1 MIFLQVITRLV
12 AFVGKEIT
20 EVIRRP
26 GAIVS
31 LILGPFLLMAV
42 FGMGYQ
48 GFRRPL
54 QTIIVVPPEA
64 GLPLELETYRE
75 VVTGM
80 DVVEI
85 APDAS
90 AAEERLR
97 NREID
102 VVIVAPADA
111 EAQFRAGKQSVI
123 EVHINVVDPVQQA
136 YAGFLAEILAHEVN
150 AKLIERAAEEGAS
163 YIIEEGQTEPLTIPP
178 EVLAAPTRAEVI
190 NESTV
195 EPSATNFYSPGVLA
209 LILQHL
215 AVTLVAMSLVR
226 ERTSGIIELFRI
238 SPIST
243 WEVILGKVL
252 AFGVLCGLIS
262 AVTLALMVKVLG
274 VPLIGD
280 PRLLAGVLALLTVAS
295 LGLGLLIAVLSDSER
310 QAVQLSLLTLL
321 ASVFFSGFVLP
332 IEEFTPGVRTA
343 AYLLP
348 VTHGIRLVQD
358 LMLRGWTNAAW
369 QALALAGLGAIFL
382 FVTWV
387 LLRRSMTRA

>member
-1 MIFLQVITRLV
+1 VIVLQVITRLV
-12 AFVGKEIT
+12 AFVGKEIV

-64 GLPLELETYRE
+64 GLPIELETYRE

-80 DVVEI
+80 DIVEI
-85 APDAS
+85 AP
-90 AAEERLR
+90 ERNGPEQRLR

-102 VVIVAPADA
+102 VVIVAPTDA
-111 EAQFRAGKQSVI
+111 EAQFRSGKQSVI
-123 EVHINVVDPVQQA
+123 EVKINVVDPVQEA
-136 YAGFLAEILAHEVN
+136 YAGFLAQLMANEVN
-150 AKLIERAAEEGAS
+150 AELIKRAAEEGAS
-163 YIIEEGQTEPLTIPP
+163 YIIEAEPDALTIPP
-178 EVLAAPTRAEVI
+178 EVLGAPTRADVV
-190 NESTV
+190 NVSTV
-195 EPSATNFYSPGVLA
+195 QPSATNFYSPGVLA

-215 AVTLVAMSLVR
+215 AVTLVALSLVR
-226 ERTSGIIELFRI
+226 ERTSGIIELFRV

-243 WEVILGKVL
+243 WEVIFGKVL
-252 AFGVLCGLIS
+252 AFGVLCGAIS
-262 AVTLALMVKVLG
+262 GVTLALMVRVLG
-274 VPLIGD
+274 VPLVGD
-280 PRLLAGVLALLTVAS
+280 PWLLAAVLTLLTVAS

-332 IEEFTPGVRTA
+332 IEEFTPGVRTG

-369 QALALAGLGAIFL
+369 QAAVLAGLGAIFL

>member
-1 MIFLQVITRLV
+1 MIVLQVITRLV

-31 LILGPFLLMAV
+31 LILGPFIIMAV

-48 GFRRPL
+48 GYRRPL
-54 QTIIVVPPEA
+54 QTIIVVPPES

-75 VVTGM
+75 VATGM
-80 DVVEI
+80 EVVEI
-85 APDAS
+85 APERS
-90 AAEERLR
+90 AAEARLR

-111 EAQFRAGKQSVI
+111 EARFRSGEQSVI
-123 EVHINVVDPVQQA
+123 EVHINVVDPVQLA
-136 YAGFLAEILAHEVN
+136 YAGFLSEILAHEVN
-150 AKLIERAAEEGAS
+150 ARLIEQAVKEGAS
-163 YIIEEGQTEPLTIPP
+163 FVVDAGQAEALTIPP
-178 EVLAAPTRAEVI
+178 EVIAKPTRAEVV

-195 EPSATNFYSPGVLA
+195 QPSATAFYGPGVLA

-215 AVTLVAMSLVR
+215 AVTLVALSLVR
-226 ERTSGIIELFRI
+226 ERTSGVIEIFRI

-252 AFGVLCGLIS
+252 AFGVLCAIIS
-262 AVTLALMVKVLG
+262 TVTLTLMVNVLG
-274 VPLIGD
+274 VPLLGD
-280 PRLLAGVLALLTVAS
+280 PWLLAGIIALLSVAS

-332 IEEFTPGVRTA
+332 IEEFTPGVRA
-343 AYLLP
+343 AGYLLP
-348 VTHGIRLVQD
+348 VTHGVRLIQD
-358 LMLRGWTNAAW
+358 FMLRGWTNAGW
-369 QALALAGLGAIFL
+369 QIAALAGLGVAL
-382 FVTWV
+382 LLLAWL

>member
-1 MIFLQVITRLV
+1 VIVFQIITRLV
-12 AFVGKEIT
+12 AFVGKEIV
-20 EVIRRP
+20 EVLRRP

-31 LILGPFLLMAV
+31 LILGPFILMAV

-54 QTIIVVPPEA
+54 ATIIVVPPEA
-64 GLPLELETYRE
+64 GLPTELETYRE

-80 DVVEI
+80 EIVEI
-85 APDAS
+85 AADRT

-111 EAQFRAGKQSVI
+111 EARFRSGEQSVI
-123 EVHINVVDPVQQA
+123 EVKINVVDPVQQA
-136 YAGFLAEILAHEVN
+136 YAGFLAQLMANQVN
-150 AKLIERAAEEGAS
+150 AKLIEQAAEEGAT
-163 YIIEEGQTEPLTIPP
+163 YVIEAGQPQALTIPP
-178 EVLAAPTRAEVI
+178 EVLAQPTRAEVV
-190 NESTV
+190 NVSTV
-195 EPSATNFYSPGVLA
+195 EPSATSFYSPGVLA

-215 AVTLVAMSLVR
+215 AVTLVAISLVR
-226 ERTSGIIELFRI
+226 ERTSGLIELFRI

-243 WEVILGKVL
+243 WEVIIGKVL
-252 AFGVLCGLIS
+252 AFGVLCGSIS
-262 AVTLALMVKVLG
+262 AVTLVLMVRVLG

-280 PRLLAGVLALLTVAS
+280 PWAVAGVLALLTVAS
-295 LGLGLLIAVLSDSER
+295 LGLGLLIGILSDSER

-343 AYLLP
+343 AYALP
-348 VTHGIRLVQD
+348 VTHGIRLTQD
-358 LMLRGWTNAAW
+358 LMLRGWTNAGW
-369 QALALAGLGAIFL
+369 QVVALAGIGAVL
-382 FVTWV
+382 LLTTWV

>member
-1 MIFLQVITRLV
+1 VIVLQVITRLV
-12 AFVGKEIT
+12 AFVGKEIV

-64 GLPLELETYRE
+64 GLPIELETYRE

-80 DVVEI
+80 DIVEI
-85 APDAS
+85 AP
-90 AAEERLR
+90 ERNGPEQRLR

-102 VVIVAPADA
+102 VVIVAPTDA
-111 EAQFRAGKQSVI
+111 EAQFRSGKQSVI
-123 EVHINVVDPVQQA
+123 EVKINVVDPVQEA
-136 YAGFLAEILAHEVN
+136 YAGFLAQLMANEVN
-150 AKLIERAAEEGAS
+150 AELIKRAAEEGAS
-163 YIIEEGQTEPLTIPP
+163 YIIEAEPDALIIPP
-178 EVLAAPTRAEVI
+178 EVLGAPTRADVV
-190 NESTV
+190 NVSTV
-195 EPSATNFYSPGVLA
+195 QPSATNFYSPGVLA

-215 AVTLVAMSLVR
+215 AVTLVALSLVR
-226 ERTSGIIELFRI
+226 ERTTGIIELFRV

-243 WEVILGKVL
+243 WEVIFGKVL
-252 AFGVLCGLIS
+252 AFGVLCGAIS
-262 AVTLALMVKVLG
+262 GVTIALMVRVLG
-274 VPLIGD
+274 VPLVGD
-280 PRLLAGVLALLTVAS
+280 PWLLAAVLTLLTVAS

-332 IEEFTPGVRTA
+332 IEEFTPGVRTG

-369 QALALAGLGAIFL
+369 QAAALAGLGAIFL

>member
-1 MIFLQVITRLV
+1 VIVLQVITRLV
-12 AFVGKEIT
+12 AFVGKEIV

-31 LILGPFLLMAV
+31 LILGPFILMAV
-42 FGMGYQ
+42 FGIGYQ
-48 GFRRPL
+48 GYRRPL

-64 GLPLELETYRE
+64 GLPIEVETYRE

-80 DVVEI
+80 EIVEI
-85 APDAS
+85 APDRT
-90 AAEERLR
+90 AAEERLQ

-111 EAQFRAGKQSVI
+111 DAQFRAGQQSVI
-123 EVHINVVDPVQQA
+123 EVKINVVDPVMEA
-136 YAGFLAEILAHEVN
+136 YAGFLAQLMANEVN
-150 AKLIERAAEEGAS
+150 AKLLERAAEEGAG
-163 YIIEEGQTEPLTIPP
+163 YVIESGQAEAITIPP
-178 EVLAAPTRAEVI
+178 EVIAKPTRAEVV
-190 NESTV
+190 NVSTV
-195 EPSATNFYSPGVLA
+195 KPSAANFYSPGVLA

-215 AVTLVAMSLVR
+215 AVTLVAISLVR
-226 ERTSGIIELFRI
+226 ERTTGLIELFRI

-262 AVTLALMVKVLG
+262 AVTLVLMVRVLG
-274 VPLIGD
+274 VPLVGD
-280 PRLLAGVLALLTVAS
+280 PWLVAGVLALLTVAS
-295 LGLGLLIAVLSDSER
+295 LGLGLLIGILSDSER
-310 QAVQLSLLTLL
+310 QAVQLSLLILL

-343 AYLLP
+343 AYVLP

-358 LMLRGWTNAAW
+358 LMLRGWTNASW
-369 QALALAGLGAIFL
+369 QVVALAGIGAVL
-382 FVTWV
+382 LLASWV

>member
-1 MIFLQVITRLV
+1 MIVFQVITRLI

-48 GFRRPL
+48 GYRRPL
-54 QTIIVVPPEA
+54 QTILVVPPEA
-64 GLPLELETYRE
+64 GLPIELETYRE

-80 DVVEI
+80 DIVEI
-85 APDAS
+85 APERG
-90 AAEERLR
+90 AAEARLR
-97 NREID
+97 NREVD

-111 EAQFRAGKQSVI
+111 EARFLAGEQSVI
-123 EVHINVVDPVQQA
+123 EVEINVVDPVQEA
-136 YAGFLAEILAHEVN
+136 YAGFLAHLMANEVN
-150 AKLIERAAEEGAS
+150 AELIRRAAEEGAS
-163 YIIEEGQTEPLTIPP
+163 YIIEAGQPEALTVPP
-178 EVLAAPTRAEVI
+178 EVLGAPTRAEVV
-190 NESTV
+190 NVSTV
-195 EPSATNFYSPGVLA
+195 EPSAANFYSPGVLA

-215 AVTLVAMSLVR
+215 AVTLVALSLVR
-226 ERTSGIIELFRI
+226 ERTTGLIELFRI

-252 AFGVLCGLIS
+252 AFGVLCGAIS
-262 AVTLALMVKVLG
+262 AVTLALMVRVLA

-280 PRLLAGVLALLTVAS
+280 PWQLAGVLALLTVAS

-332 IEEFTPGVRTA
+332 IEEFTPEVRTA
-343 AYLLP
+343 SYLLP

-358 LMLRGWTNAAW
+358 LMLRGWTNAGW
-369 QALALAGLGAIFL
+369 QVLALAGLGAIFL

>member
-1 MIFLQVITRLV
+1 MIVLQVLTRLA
-12 AFVGKEIT
+12 AFIGKEIV

-31 LILGPFLLMAV
+31 LILGPFILMAV

-54 QTIIVVPPEA
+54 ATIIVIPPEA
-64 GLPLELETYRE
+64 GLPVDVETYRE

-80 DVVEI
+80 EIVEI
-85 APDAS
+85 APDRT

-97 NREID
+97 DREID

-123 EVHINVVDPVQQA
+123 EVKINVVDPVQQA
-136 YAGFLAEILAHEVN
+136 YAGFLAQLMANQVN
-150 AKLIERAAEEGAS
+150 ATLIEQAAEEGAT
-163 YIIEEGQTEPLTIPP
+163 YVIEAGQPQALTIPP
-178 EVLAAPTRAEVI
+178 EVLAQPTRAEVI
-190 NESTV
+190 NVSTV
-195 EPSATNFYSPGVLA
+195 QPSATNFYSPGVLA

-215 AVTLVAMSLVR
+215 AVTLVAISLVR
-226 ERTSGIIELFRI
+226 ERTSGLIELFRI

-243 WEVILGKVL
+243 WEVIIGKVL
-252 AFGVLCGLIS
+252 AFGVLCGGIS
-262 AVTLALMVKVLG
+262 AITLVLMVRVLG

-280 PRLLAGVLALLTVAS
+280 PWQVAGVLALLTVAS
-295 LGLGLLIAVLSDSER
+295 LGLGLLIGILSDSER
-310 QAVQLSLLTLL
+310 QAVQLSLLMLL
-321 ASVFFSGFVLP
+321 AAVFFSGFVLP
-332 IEEFTPGVRTA
+332 IEEFTSGVRTA

-348 VTHGIRLVQD
+348 VTHGIRLTQD
-358 LMLRGWTNAAW
+358 LMLRGWTNAGW
-369 QALALAGLGAIFL
+369 QVLALAGLGAVL
-382 FVTWV
+382 LLVSWA

>member
-1 MIFLQVITRLV
+1 VIVFQVITRLV
-12 AFVGKEIT
+12 AFVGKEIV

-31 LILGPFLLMAV
+31 LILGPFILMAV

-54 QTIIVVPPEA
+54 ATIIVVPAEA
-64 GLPLELETYRE
+64 GLPTEVETYRE

-80 DVVEI
+80 EIVEI
-85 APDAS
+85 APDRT

-111 EAQFRAGKQSVI
+111 EARFRSGEQSVI
-123 EVHINVVDPVQQA
+123 EVKINVVDPVQEA
-136 YAGFLAEILAHEVN
+136 YAGFLAQLMANEVN
-150 AKLIERAAEEGAS
+150 AKLIEQAAEEGAT
-163 YIIEEGQTEPLTIPP
+163 YVIEAGQPQALTIPP
-178 EVLAAPTRAEVI
+178 EVLAQPTRAEVV
-190 NESTV
+190 NVSTV
-195 EPSATNFYSPGVLA
+195 EPTATNFYSPGVLA

-215 AVTLVAMSLVR
+215 AVTLVAISLVR
-226 ERTSGIIELFRI
+226 ERTSGLIELFRI

-243 WEVILGKVL
+243 WEVIIGKVL
-252 AFGVLCGLIS
+252 AFGVLCGGIS
-262 AVTLALMVKVLG
+262 AITLVLMVRVLG

-280 PRLLAGVLALLTVAS
+280 PWQVAGVLALLTVAS
-295 LGLGLLIAVLSDSER
+295 LGLGLLIGILSDSER
-310 QAVQLSLLTLL
+310 QAVQLSLLMLL
-321 ASVFFSGFVLP
+321 AAVFFSGFVLP

-348 VTHGIRLVQD
+348 VTHGIRLTQD
-358 LMLRGWTNAAW
+358 LMLRGWTNAGW
-369 QALALAGLGAIFL
+369 QVLALAGIGAVL
-382 FVTWV
+382 LLVSWA

>member
-1 MIFLQVITRLV
+1 MIVFQIITRLV
-12 AFVGKEIT
+12 AFIGKEIV

-31 LILGPFLLMAV
+31 LILGPFILMAV

-48 GFRRPL
+48 GYRRPL
-54 QTIIVVPPEA
+54 ATIIVIPPEA
-64 GLPLELETYRE
+64 GLPTELETYRE

-80 DVVEI
+80 EIVEI
-85 APDAS
+85 APERS

-111 EAQFRAGKQSVI
+111 EARFRSGNQSVI
-123 EVHINVVDPVQQA
+123 EVEINVVDPVQQA
-136 YAGFLAEILAHEVN
+136 YAGFLAQLMANEVN
-150 AKLIERAAEEGAS
+150 AKLIERAAEEGAT
-163 YIIEEGQTEPLTIPP
+163 YVIEAGQAEVLTIPP
-178 EVLAAPTRAEVI
+178 EVLGAPTRAEVV
-190 NESTV
+190 NVSTV

-226 ERTSGIIELFRI
+226 ERTSGLIELFRI
-238 SPIST
+238 APIST

-252 AFGVLCGLIS
+252 AFGVLCGVIS
-262 AVTLALMVKVLG
+262 AVTLTLMVRVLG
-274 VPLIGD
+274 VPFIGD
-280 PRLLAGVLALLTVAS
+280 PWQVAGVLALLTVAS

-332 IEEFTPGVRTA
+332 IEEFTPGVRA
-343 AYLLP
+343 AGYLLP
-348 VTHGIRLVQD
+348 VTHGIRLLQD
-358 LMLRGWTNAAW
+358 LMLRGWTNAGW
-369 QALALAGLGAIFL
+369 EVLALAGIGAVL
-382 FVTWV
+382 LLVSWA

>member
-1 MIFLQVITRLV
+1 MIILQVLTRLT
-12 AFVGKEIT
+12 AFVGKEIV

-31 LILGPFLLMAV
+31 LILGPFILMAV
-42 FGMGYQ
+42 FGAGYQ

-54 QTIIVVPPEA
+54 QTIIVIPAEA

-80 DVVEI
+80 DIVEV
-85 APDAS
+85 AS
-90 AAEERLR
+90 DPAAAEERLR

-123 EVHINVVDPVQQA
+123 QVHINVVDPVQQA
-136 YAGFLAEILAHEVN
+136 YAGFLAQLMANEVN
-150 AKLIERAAEEGAS
+150 AKLIERAAEEGAT
-163 YIIEEGQTEPLTIPP
+163 YIIEAGQPEALTIPP
-178 EVLAAPTRAEVI
+178 EVLGAPTRAEVI

-195 EPSATNFYSPGVLA
+195 EPTATNFYSPGVLA

-226 ERTSGIIELFRI
+226 ERTSGIIELFRV

-262 AVTLALMVKVLG
+262 AVTLVLMVRVLG
-274 VPLIGD
+274 VPLVGD
-280 PRLLAGVLALLTVAS
+280 PWFLAGILALLTVAS
-295 LGLGLLIAVLSDSER
+295 LGLGMLIAVLSDSER

-332 IEEFTPGVRTA
+332 IEEFTPGVRA
-343 AYLLP
+343 AGYMLP
-348 VTHGIRLVQD
+348 VTHGIRLTQD
-358 LMLRGWTNAAW
+358 IMLRGWTNAGW
-369 QALALAGLGAIFL
+369 QIAALAGIAAVLLFL
-382 FVTWV
+382 TWV

>member
-1 MIFLQVITRLV
+1 MIVLQVITRLV
-12 AFVGKEIT
+12 AFVGKEIV

-31 LILGPFLLMAV
+31 LILGPFILMAV

-48 GFRRPL
+48 GYRRPL
-54 QTIIVVPPEA
+54 LTVIVVPPEA
-64 GLPLELETYRE
+64 GLPLELETYRQ

-80 DVVEI
+80 EVVEI
-85 APDAS
+85 APDRS
-90 AAEERLR
+90 NAEERLR

-111 EAQFRAGKQSVI
+111 ESRFRSGEQSVI
-123 EVHINVVDPVQQA
+123 EVQINVVDPVQEA

-150 AKLIERAAEEGAS
+150 AQLIARAAEEGAT
-163 YIIEEGQTEPLTIPP
+163 YIIEAGQEEALTIPP
-178 EVLAAPTRAEVI
+178 EVLGAPARAEVV
-190 NESTV
+190 NVSTV

-252 AFGVLCGLIS
+252 AFGVLCGVIS
-262 AVTLALMVKVLG
+262 GVTLALMVQVLG
-274 VPLIGD
+274 VPLIGE
-280 PRLLAGVLALLTVAS
+280 PWQLIGIIALLTVAS
-295 LGLGLLIAVLSDSER
+295 LGLGLLIAILSDSER

-332 IEEFTPGVRTA
+332 TEEFTPEVRTA
-343 AYLLP
+343 GYLLP

-358 LMLRGWTNAAW
+358 YMLRGWTNAGW
-369 QALALAGLGAIFL
+369 QILALAGLGAVL
-382 FVTWV
+382 LLLSWL

>member
-1 MIFLQVITRLV
+1 MIVFQVITRLV

-31 LILGPFLLMAV
+31 LILGPFLIMAV

-48 GFRRPL
+48 GYRRPL
-54 QTIIVVPPEA
+54 QTIIVVPPES
-64 GLPLELETYRE
+64 GLPTELETYMQ

-80 DVVEI
+80 DIVEI
-85 APDAS
+85 APERS
-90 AAEERLR
+90 GPEERLR
-97 NREID
+97 TRQID

-111 EAQFRAGKQSVI
+111 EARFRAGRQSII
-123 EVHINVVDPVQQA
+123 EIHINVVDPVQEA

-150 AKLIERAAEEGAS
+150 AKLIEAAAKEGAT
-163 YIIEEGQTEPLTIPP
+163 YIIEAGRPEALNIPP
-178 EVLAAPTRAEVI
+178 EVLAAPTRAEVV

-195 EPSATNFYSPGVLA
+195 QPSAIAFYSPGVLA

-252 AFGVLCGLIS
+252 AFGVLCAVIS
-262 AVTLALMVKVLG
+262 TVTLSLMVGVLG

-280 PRLLAGVLALLTVAS
+280 PWMLAGIIALLTVAS

-332 IEEFTPGVRTA
+332 IEEFTPGVRVA
-343 AYLLP
+343 GYLLP
-348 VTHGIRLVQD
+348 VTHGIRLIQD
-358 LMLRGWTNAAW
+358 FMLRGWTNAGW
-369 QALALAGLGAIFL
+369 QIAALAGIGAFL
-382 FVTWV
+382 LVVSWV

>member
-1 MIFLQVITRLV
+1 MIVFQVLTRLV
-12 AFVGKEIT
+12 AFIGKEIV
-20 EVIRRP
+20 EVMRRP

-31 LILGPFLLMAV
+31 LILGPFILMAV

-54 QTIIVVPPEA
+54 ATIIVVPPEA
-64 GLPLELETYRE
+64 GLPIEVETYRE

-80 DVVEI
+80 EIVEI
-85 APDAS
+85 APDRT
-90 AAEERLR
+90 AAEQRLQ

-111 EAQFRAGKQSVI
+111 EARFRSGDQSVI
-123 EVHINVVDPVQQA
+123 EVKINVVDPVQEA
-136 YAGFLAEILAHEVN
+136 YAGFLAQLMANEVN
-150 AKLIERAAEEGAS
+150 AKLIEQAAKEGAT
-163 YIIEEGQTEPLTIPP
+163 YVIEAGQPQALTIPP
-178 EVLAAPTRAEVI
+178 EVLAQPTRAEVV
-190 NESTV
+190 NVSTV

-226 ERTSGIIELFRI
+226 ERTSGLIELFRI

-252 AFGVLCGLIS
+252 AFGVLCGVIS
-262 AVTLALMVKVLG
+262 TVTLALMVRVLG

-280 PRLLAGVLALLTVAS
+280 PWALAGVLALLTVAS

-310 QAVQLSLLTLL
+310 QAIQLSLLTLL

-343 AYLLP
+343 AYVLP

-358 LMLRGWTNAAW
+358 LMLRGWTNAGW
-369 QALALAGLGAIFL
+369 QVFALAGIGAVL
-382 FVTWV
+382 LLASWV

>member
-1 MIFLQVITRLV
+1 VILLQVVTRLV
-12 AFVGKEIT
+12 AFVGKEIV
-20 EVIRRP
+20 EVVRRP

-48 GFRRPL
+48 GYRRPL
-54 QTIIVVPPEA
+54 QAIIVVPPEA

-75 VVTGM
+75 VVIGM

-85 APDAS
+85 APERT

-97 NREID
+97 NREVD

-150 AKLIERAAEEGAS
+150 ANLIERAAEEGAS
-163 YIIEEGQTEPLTIPP
+163 YIVEEGQSEPLTIPP
-178 EVLAAPTRAEVI
+178 EVLAAPARAEVV

-262 AVTLALMVKVLG
+262 AVTLALMVRVLG

-280 PRLLAGVLALLTVAS
+280 PWLLAAVLALLTVAS

-321 ASVFFSGFVLP
+321 ATVFFSGFVLP

-343 AYLLP
+343 AYVLP

-358 LMLRGWTNAAW
+358 LMLRGWTNAGW

-382 FVTWV
+382 VVTWV